1 MEGWEKQEG
10 LGQGSGHPPLWF
22 VGFGSSQTSEPTL
35 CLFLGQEIQR
45 PCCVPGGSLH
55 RSQELGIT
63 GCWGVGQLPD
73 MAQPSIEPSSGA
85 RPSRAERAPGIPLLA
100 CSIACRVRVGD
111 ALLATPLSPSPLPQA
126 QKLLGAAEP
135 AWHVEWLV
143 QSVPTGGQSPPRFFC
158 DTDTKAGEC
167 QRGSKGS
174 EARPNGHFSS
184 WPLGGAR
191 AHWSKACLL
200 VPH

>member
-45 PCCVPGGSLH
+45 TCCVPGGSLH

-85 RPSRAERAPGIPLLA
+85 RPSRASREGSWDPTVGLFHCLQGEGWRRPLGY
-100 CSIACRVRVGD
+100 SPQPI
-111 ALLATPLSPSPLPQA
+111 SPSPGPE
-126 QKLLGAAEP
+126 AA
-135 AWHVEWLV
+135 
-143 QSVPTGGQSPPRFFC
+143 
-158 DTDTKAGEC
+158 
-167 QRGSKGS
+167 RG
-174 EARPNGHFSS
+174 
-184 WPLGGAR
+184 
-191 AHWSKACLL
+191 C
-200 VPH
+200 